1 MEEVDVLLTLGRRS
15 EEAATSMAIPEVI
28 NLAIESGHHAPTDE
42 GRAILD
48 IPDDRQI
55 LEET

>member
-1 MEEVDVLLTLGRRS
+1 MEEVDVPLTLGRRS
-15 EEAATSMAIPEVI
+15 EEAAISMAIPEVI
-28 NLAIESGHHAPTDE
+28 NLAIESAHHALADE
-42 GRAILD
+42 GRETLD